1 MLYGY
6 TPRPQFQLE
15 PVSYAAEPAP
25 ALDIRRGSL
34 RTEYDAPRRA
44 LWMRMAPNP
53 RPCFTPELLTD
64 ILAVQSTIRQ
74 AESRVDFVVLAS
86 DVPGVFNLGGDLSLF
101 HRLASARDSA
111 GLTDYAERC
120 VQCLHNAISG
130 FGAGITSIALIEGD
144 ALGGGFEAAL
154 SSHIVVAERG
164 TKLGFPEI
172 MFNLFPGMGAFSLV
186 ARRAGP
192 QVAERLIMGGEILSA
207 EQMHEL
213 GLVDHLAEK
222 GEGAALV
229 RKLIRERGRVANG
242 LRAFRRACL
251 HTPFAVPYE
260 ELLEVTKEWVRA
272 ACMLDARDLRV
283 MERLVKAQNKLV
295 ADLDECSEAEM
306 ALAA

>member
-1 MLYGY
+1 MLYGH

-15 PVSYAAEPAP
+15 SGSYAADPAP
-25 ALDIRRGSL
+25 VLDIRRNSL
-34 RTEYDAPRRA
+34 RTDYDATARA
-44 LWMRMAPNP
+44 VWMRMSPHP

-74 AESRVDFVVLAS
+74 AESRADFVVLAS

-101 HRLASARDSA
+101 HRLATARDAA
-111 GLTDYAERC
+111 GLMDYAERC
-120 VQCLHNAISG
+120 VQCLHNALSG

-154 SSHIVVAERG
+154 SSHVVVAERG

-172 MFNLFPGMGAFSLV
+172 LFNLFPGMGAFSLV

-192 QVAERLIMGGEILSA
+192 QVAERLILGGEILSA
-207 EQMHEL
+207 EKMHEL

-222 GEGAALV
+222 GEGTALV
-229 RKLIRERGRVANG
+229 RRLIRERGRAANG
-242 LRAFRRACL
+242 LRAYRRACL
-251 HTPFAVPYE
+251 HTPFSVSYE
-260 ELLEVTKEWVRA
+260 ELIEVTKEWVRA
-272 ACMLDARDLRV
+272 ACMLDARDLRI
-283 MERLVKAQNKLV
+283 MDRLVKAQNRLV
-295 ADLDECSEAEM
+295 AGACPEAEQ